1 MVPVLAASCGGSAP
15 PARTGASHTVSGP
28 GFTFAVPQG
37 WTATQAGKAVV
48 ARPPQDT
55 SGTLVSAT
63 EYRLVQPYTPALFA
77 LAAKEL
83 DGVAAKLATASGGTV
98 TESVTTTVDGRKIR
112 AYRFTAHLA
121 GKPSTDNRIGFVL
134 EGRREFQLLC
144 QAPPGSGDPDGACA
158 LLFGTFAAPL
168 E

>member
-15 PARTGASHTVSGP
+15 PAQTGASHTVAGP
-28 GFTFAVPQG
+28 GFTFAVPER
-37 WTATQAGKAVV
+37 WKATPAGSAVV
-48 ARPPQDT
+48 ARPPGDK

-63 EYRLVQPYTPALFA
+63 EYRLVQPYSPTLFI

-83 DGVAAKLATASGGTV
+83 DGVAAKLARASGGTL

-112 AYRFTAHLA
+112 AYRFTSHPV
-121 GKPSTDNRIGFVL
+121 GKPSTDTRIGFVL

-158 LLFGTFAAPL
+158 LLFATFAARL